1 MNGTEGKKRPYF
13 LEILDNNDIIRD
25 KCNRSIIFSLLDCPL
40 SSFLGSSLSTFLSC
54 LSFSNSLSRGS
65 CSSSIS
71 LSFGSSLL
79 DSLALSSLLCWL
91 GSWLS
96 FSSSLSRGNCSCSS
110 SIDFSFGSS
119 VLDSLTLT
127 SLLCWL
133 GSLLGSLCL
142 YSCYMKQVKT
152 LSVNEKDMRQTTSPC
167 KWLMG
172 TQTFISIENTVHLQ
186 NSLLLWVDSSMDVSS
201 GLAEVTFTVDP
212 P

>member
-40 SSFLGSSLSTFLSC
+40 SSFLGSFLGTLLSW
-54 LSFSNSLSRGS
+54 LSFSSSLSRS
-65 CSSSIS
+65 SCNCSSSIG

-79 DSLALSSLLCWL
+79 DSLTLSSLLCWL
-91 GSWLS
+91 GSW
-96 FSSSLSRGNCSCSS
+96 
-110 SIDFSFGSS
+110 
-119 VLDSLTLT
+119 
-127 SLLCWL
+127 
-133 GSLLGSLCL
+133 LGSLCL

-152 LSVNEKDMRQTTSPC
+152 LSVYEKDMRQTTSPC

-186 NSLLLWVDSSMDVSS
+186 NSLLLWMDSSMDVSS
-201 GLAEVTFTVDP
+201 GLAGVTFTVDP